1 MNVSGLPHITEED
14 LLRAQVYGLLSAL
27 LRSPPDASVLDV
39 VKVMEGDETPFGQAV
54 SELARL
60 AQETSLEDI
69 TDEFTRLFY
78 GHGAGG
84 ELHPYGSFYLTG
96 YIYDK
101 PLSAL
106 REDLSRLGLARA
118 EGISEPEDNISF
130 LLNTMHDL
138 ITDVHGQGMNV
149 AGQKDFF
156 DQHIGSW
163 AVRFFEDLE
172 GAENAVFYRPVGT
185 IGQLLMGIENKAFTL
200 AA

>member
-1 MNVSGLPHITEED
+1 MFVARGDPPCIQCKVDRRVQSFVDSMFVNRRVQSFVD
-14 LLRAQVYGLLSAL
+14 SMFVYRGYSPCMVLIAAFKVASIQCSSVAAI
-27 LRSPPDASVLDV
+27 RSPRS
-39 VKVMEGDETPFGQAV
+39 MF
-54 SELARL
+54 RR
-60 AQETSLEDI
+60 
-69 TDEFTRLFY
+69 FN
-78 GHGAGG
+78 GAGG

-156 DQHIGSW
+156 DRHIGSW